1 MLSSDFRSSYSSNNN
16 AAYLDCNGANR
27 ISLFFS
33 RRKTIS
39 TDQLQRLQ
47 TPSKKRIGPLSFNS
61 LILLILLEINDLC
74 VCSNLVMNSF
84 KSLKNRL
91 GIFAPMAKIS
101 IDINSGTIQKES
113 AVIGIDLG
121 TTNSLIATI
130 NSKTQKPYC
139 ITKNN
144 KSIVP
149 STIYFGEQN
158 IIVGEEA
165 SKKLI
170 TDPNNTL
177 YSIKRLM
184 GKSYHDVVEQSNQLN
199 YQIIDNQ
206 DKLVQVKIND
216 RFYTPIELSSFILK
230 ELKSVGADQLNKE
243 IQKVVITVPAYFDD
257 SQRQATRDAGKL
269 AGLDVL
275 RIINEP
281 TAASLAYGLGL
292 DKEESK
298 IVAVYD
304 LGGGTFDISI
314 LNIQQGIF
322 EVLSTNG
329 DTHLVGDY
337 FDHAIVNHWINQHS
351 ITKLTNSDRQLLRIT
366 GEQAKK
372 ELSSNSKFKKTIQI
386 SNKDLK
392 VTLNREELENV
403 IQPII
408 DRTISICNNALSDAD
423 ISAYKIQE
431 VVLVGGSTRTPKVKN
446 SIQNLFP
453 DAKIN
458 DQINPDE
465 VVALGAAIEA
475 DILAGNRTD
484 LLLLDVTPLSL
495 GIETIG
501 GLMDVLIPRNSKV
514 PSQLKKEYT
523 TSVDGQ
529 INLAINVYQGEREM
543 IADNRKIGEFILK
556 GIPSMPAG
564 IPKVELTFLINTDG
578 ILQVSAMELRSGVSQ
593 EVTLKPQYGIT
604 DQEIKNMLQESLS
617 FAQSDMDKRSLAEST
632 TEAEQLIY
640 ATQKFIRENKA
651 LLTPK
656 DIAKLDEIM
665 QGLTQCIN
673 KKDQNAISSHI
684 EKLNEFS
691 RPFAE
696 KVMDHQISK
705 ALSGKKI
712 N

>member
-1 MLSSDFRSSYSSNNN
+1 
-16 AAYLDCNGANR
+16 
-27 ISLFFS
+27 
-33 RRKTIS
+33 
-39 TDQLQRLQ
+39 
-47 TPSKKRIGPLSFNS
+47 
-61 LILLILLEINDLC
+61 
-74 VCSNLVMNSF
+74 
-84 KSLKNRL
+84 
-91 GIFAPMAKIS
+91 MAKIS

-130 NSKTQKPYC
+130 NYKTQKPYC

-329 DTHLVGDY
+329 DTHLGGDD
-337 FDHAIVNHWINQHS
+337 FDHAIVNHWITQHS

-632 TEAEQLIY
+632 TEAKQLIY

>member
-1 MLSSDFRSSYSSNNN
+1 MD
-16 AAYLDCNGANR
+16 
-27 ISLFFS
+27 
-33 RRKTIS
+33 
-39 TDQLQRLQ
+39 
-47 TPSKKRIGPLSFNS
+47 
-61 LILLILLEINDLC
+61 
-74 VCSNLVMNSF
+74 
-84 KSLKNRL
+84 
-91 GIFAPMAKIS
+91 IFVPMAKIS
-101 IDINSGTIQKES
+101 IDLNSGTIQKES

-139 ITKNN
+139 VTKNGN
-144 KSIVP
+144 SIVP
-149 STIYFGEQN
+149 STIYFNEQN
-158 IIVGEEA
+158 ILVGKEA

-170 TDPNNTL
+170 SDPSNTL
-177 YSIKRLM
+177 YSVKRLM
-184 GKSYHDVVEQSNQLN
+184 GKSYQDVADQGNQLN

-230 ELKSVGADQLNKE
+230 ELKSIGMDQLNKE

-292 DKEESK
+292 DTEESK

-329 DTHLVGDY
+329 DTHLGGDD
-337 FDHAIVNHWINQHS
+337 FDHAIVNHWTNQHS
-351 ITKLTNSDRQLLRIT
+351 IPKLTNNDRQLLRIT
-366 GEQAKK
+366 AEQAKK
-372 ELSSNSKFKKTIQI
+372 ELSSNSKFKKTIQV
-386 SNKDLK
+386 NNQDLT
-392 VTLNREELENV
+392 VTLNQKELENI

-408 DRTISICNNALSDAD
+408 NRTISICNNALSDAD
-423 ISAYKIQE
+423 ISTHKIQE
-431 VVLVGGSTRTPKVKN
+431 VVLVGGSTRTPIVKKT
-446 SIQNLFP
+446 IQNLFP

-501 GLMDVLIPRNSKV
+501 GLMDVLIPRNSKI

-529 INLAINVYQGEREM
+529 VNLAINVYQGEREM

-578 ILQVSAMELRSGVSQ
+578 ILQVSAKELRSGVSQ

-604 DQEIKNMLQESLS
+604 DKEIKNMLQESIS

-640 ATQKFIRENKA
+640 ATQKFIRENKT

-656 DIAKLDEIM
+656 DIAKLEKIM

-673 KKDQNAISSHI
+673 EKDKNAISSQI
-684 EKLNEFS
+684 EKLNEYS

-696 KVMDHQISK
+696 KVMDHQISR

>member
-1 MLSSDFRSSYSSNNN
+1 
-16 AAYLDCNGANR
+16 
-27 ISLFFS
+27 
-33 RRKTIS
+33 
-39 TDQLQRLQ
+39 
-47 TPSKKRIGPLSFNS
+47 
-61 LILLILLEINDLC
+61 
-74 VCSNLVMNSF
+74 
-84 KSLKNRL
+84 
-91 GIFAPMAKIS
+91 MAKIS
-101 IDINSGTIQKES
+101 IDLNSGTIQKES

-139 ITKNN
+139 VTKDGN
-144 KSIVP
+144 SIVP
-149 STIYFGEQN
+149 STIYFNEQN
-158 IIVGEEA
+158 ILVGKEA

-170 TDPNNTL
+170 SDPSNTL
-177 YSIKRLM
+177 YSVKRLM
-184 GKSYHDVVEQSNQLN
+184 GKSYQDVTDQSNQLN

-230 ELKSVGADQLNKE
+230 ELKSIGMDQLNKE

-292 DKEESK
+292 DTEESK

-329 DTHLVGDY
+329 DTHLGGDD
-337 FDHAIVNHWINQHS
+337 FDHAIVNHWTNQHS
-351 ITKLTNSDRQLLRIT
+351 IPKLTNNDRQLLRIT
-366 GEQAKK
+366 AEQAKK
-372 ELSSNSKFKKTIQI
+372 ELSSNSKFKKTIQV
-386 SNKDLK
+386 NNQDLT
-392 VTLNREELENV
+392 VTLNQKELENI

-408 DRTISICNNALSDAD
+408 NRTISICNNALSDAD
-423 ISAYKIQE
+423 ISTHKIQE
-431 VVLVGGSTRTPKVKN
+431 VVLVGGSTRTPIVKKT
-446 SIQNLFP
+446 IQNLFP

-501 GLMDVLIPRNSKV
+501 GLMDVLIPRNSKI

-529 INLAINVYQGEREM
+529 VNLAINVYQGEREM

-578 ILQVSAMELRSGVSQ
+578 ILQVSAKELRSGVSQ

-604 DQEIKNMLQESLS
+604 DKEIKNMLQESLS

-640 ATQKFIRENKA
+640 ATQKFIRENKT

-656 DIAKLDEIM
+656 DIAKLEKIM

-673 KKDQNAISSHI
+673 EKDKNAISSQI
-684 EKLNEFS
+684 EKLNEYS

>member
-1 MLSSDFRSSYSSNNN
+1 
-16 AAYLDCNGANR
+16 
-27 ISLFFS
+27 
-33 RRKTIS
+33 
-39 TDQLQRLQ
+39 
-47 TPSKKRIGPLSFNS
+47 
-61 LILLILLEINDLC
+61 
-74 VCSNLVMNSF
+74 
-84 KSLKNRL
+84 
-91 GIFAPMAKIS
+91 MAKIS
-101 IDINSGTIQKES
+101 IDLNSGTIQKES

-139 ITKNN
+139 VTKDGN
-144 KSIVP
+144 SIVP
-149 STIYFGEQN
+149 STIYFDEQN
-158 IIVGEEA
+158 ILVGKEA

-170 TDPNNTL
+170 SDPSNTL
-177 YSIKRLM
+177 YSVKRLM
-184 GKSYHDVVEQSNQLN
+184 GKSYQDVADQGNQLN

-230 ELKSVGADQLNKE
+230 ELKSIGMDQLNKE

-292 DKEESK
+292 DTEESK

-329 DTHLVGDY
+329 DTHLGGDD
-337 FDHAIVNHWINQHS
+337 FDHAIVNHWTNQHS
-351 ITKLTNSDRQLLRIT
+351 IPKLTNNDRQLLRIT
-366 GEQAKK
+366 AEQAKK
-372 ELSSNSKFKKTIQI
+372 ELSSNSKFKKTIQV
-386 SNKDLK
+386 NNQDLT
-392 VTLNREELENV
+392 VTLNQKELENI

-408 DRTISICNNALSDAD
+408 NRTISICNNALSDAD
-423 ISAYKIQE
+423 ISTHKIQE
-431 VVLVGGSTRTPKVKN
+431 VVLVGGSTRTPIVKKT
-446 SIQNLFP
+446 IQNLFP

-501 GLMDVLIPRNSKV
+501 GLMDVLIPRNSKI

-529 INLAINVYQGEREM
+529 VNLAINVYQGEREM

-578 ILQVSAMELRSGVSQ
+578 ILQVSAKELRSGVSQ

-604 DQEIKNMLQESLS
+604 DKEIKNMLQESLS

-640 ATQKFIRENKA
+640 ATQKFIRENKT

-656 DIAKLDEIM
+656 DIAKLEKIM

-673 KKDQNAISSHI
+673 EKDKNAISSQI
-684 EKLNEFS
+684 EKLNEYS

>member
-1 MLSSDFRSSYSSNNN
+1 
-16 AAYLDCNGANR
+16 
-27 ISLFFS
+27 
-33 RRKTIS
+33 
-39 TDQLQRLQ
+39 
-47 TPSKKRIGPLSFNS
+47 
-61 LILLILLEINDLC
+61 
-74 VCSNLVMNSF
+74 
-84 KSLKNRL
+84 
-91 GIFAPMAKIS
+91 MAKIS
-101 IDINSGTIQKES
+101 IDLNSGTIQKES

-139 ITKNN
+139 VTKDGN
-144 KSIVP
+144 SIVP
-149 STIYFGEQN
+149 STIYFNEQN
-158 IIVGEEA
+158 ILVGKEA

-170 TDPNNTL
+170 SDPSNTL
-177 YSIKRLM
+177 YSVKRLM
-184 GKSYHDVVEQSNQLN
+184 GKSYQDVADQSNQLN

-230 ELKSVGADQLNKE
+230 ELKSIGIDQLNKE

-292 DKEESK
+292 DTEESK

-329 DTHLVGDY
+329 DTHLGGDD
-337 FDHAIVNHWINQHS
+337 FDHAIVNHWTNQHS
-351 ITKLTNSDRQLLRIT
+351 IPKLTNNDRQLLRIT
-366 GEQAKK
+366 AEQAKK
-372 ELSSNSKFKKTIQI
+372 ELSSNSKFKKTIQV
-386 SNKDLK
+386 NNQDLT
-392 VTLNREELENV
+392 VTLNQKELENI

-408 DRTISICNNALSDAD
+408 NRTISICNNALSDAD
-423 ISAYKIQE
+423 ISTHKIQE
-431 VVLVGGSTRTPKVKN
+431 VVLVGGSTRTPIVKKT
-446 SIQNLFP
+446 IQNLFP

-501 GLMDVLIPRNSKV
+501 GLMDVLIPRNSKI

-529 INLAINVYQGEREM
+529 VNLAINVYQGEREM

-578 ILQVSAMELRSGVSQ
+578 ILQVSAKELRSGVSQ

-604 DQEIKNMLQESLS
+604 DKEIKNMLQESLS

-640 ATQKFIRENKA
+640 ATQKFIRENKT

-656 DIAKLDEIM
+656 DIAKLEKIM

-673 KKDQNAISSHI
+673 EKDKNAISSQI
-684 EKLNEFS
+684 EKLNEYS

-696 KVMDHQISK
+696 KVMDHQISRT
-705 ALSGKKI
+705 LSGKKI

>member
-1 MLSSDFRSSYSSNNN
+1 
-16 AAYLDCNGANR
+16 
-27 ISLFFS
+27 
-33 RRKTIS
+33 
-39 TDQLQRLQ
+39 
-47 TPSKKRIGPLSFNS
+47 
-61 LILLILLEINDLC
+61 
-74 VCSNLVMNSF
+74 
-84 KSLKNRL
+84 
-91 GIFAPMAKIS
+91 MAKIS
-101 IDINSGTIQKES
+101 IDLNSGTIQKES

-139 ITKNN
+139 VTKDGN
-144 KSIVP
+144 SIVP
-149 STIYFGEQN
+149 STIYFNEQN
-158 IIVGEEA
+158 ILVGKEA

-170 TDPNNTL
+170 SDPSNTL
-177 YSIKRLM
+177 YSVKRLM
-184 GKSYHDVVEQSNQLN
+184 GKSYQDVTDQSNQLN

-216 RFYTPIELSSFILK
+216 KFYTPIELSSFILK
-230 ELKSVGADQLNKE
+230 ELKNIGANQLNKE

-292 DKEESK
+292 DTEESK

-329 DTHLVGDY
+329 DTHLGGDD
-337 FDHAIVNHWINQHS
+337 FDHAIVNHWTNQYS
-351 ITKLTNSDRQLLRIT
+351 IPKLTNNDRQLLRIT
-366 GEQAKK
+366 AEQAKK
-372 ELSSNSKFKKTIQI
+372 ELSSNSKFKKTIQV
-386 SNKDLK
+386 NNQDLT
-392 VTLNREELENV
+392 VTLSQKELENI

-408 DRTISICNNALSDAD
+408 NRTISICNNALSDAD
-423 ISAYKIQE
+423 ISAHKIQE
-431 VVLVGGSTRTPKVKN
+431 VILVGGSTRTPIVKKT
-446 SIQNLFP
+446 IQNLFP

-501 GLMDVLIPRNSKV
+501 GLMDVLIPRNSKI

-529 INLAINVYQGEREM
+529 VNLAINVYQGEREM

-578 ILQVSAMELRSGVSQ
+578 ILQVSAKELRSGVSQ

-604 DQEIKNMLQESLS
+604 DKEIKNMLQESLS

-640 ATQKFIRENKA
+640 ATQKFIRENKT

-656 DIAKLDEIM
+656 DIAKLEKIM

-673 KKDQNAISSHI
+673 EKDKNAISSQI
-684 EKLNEFS
+684 EKLNEYS

>member
-1 MLSSDFRSSYSSNNN
+1 
-16 AAYLDCNGANR
+16 
-27 ISLFFS
+27 
-33 RRKTIS
+33 
-39 TDQLQRLQ
+39 
-47 TPSKKRIGPLSFNS
+47 
-61 LILLILLEINDLC
+61 
-74 VCSNLVMNSF
+74 MN
-84 KSLKNRL
+84 
-91 GIFAPMAKIS
+91 IFAPMAKIS

-329 DTHLVGDY
+329 DTHLGGDD

-656 DIAKLDEIM
+656 DIAKLDEII

>member
-1 MLSSDFRSSYSSNNN
+1 
-16 AAYLDCNGANR
+16 
-27 ISLFFS
+27 
-33 RRKTIS
+33 
-39 TDQLQRLQ
+39 
-47 TPSKKRIGPLSFNS
+47 
-61 LILLILLEINDLC
+61 
-74 VCSNLVMNSF
+74 
-84 KSLKNRL
+84 
-91 GIFAPMAKIS
+91 MAKIS
-101 IDINSGTIQKES
+101 IDLNSGTIQKES

-139 ITKNN
+139 VSKDGN
-144 KSIVP
+144 SIVP
-149 STIYFGEQN
+149 STIYFDEQN
-158 IIVGEEA
+158 ILVGKEA

-170 TDPNNTL
+170 SDPSNTL

-184 GKSYHDVVEQSNQLN
+184 GKSYQDVADQSNQLN

-230 ELKSVGADQLNKE
+230 ELKSIGTDQLNKE

-292 DKEESK
+292 DTEDSK

-329 DTHLVGDY
+329 DTHLGGDD

-351 ITKLTNSDRQLLRIT
+351 IPKLTNSDRQLLRIT
-366 GEQAKK
+366 AENAKK
-372 ELSSNSKFKKTIQI
+372 ELSLNLKFEDTIQI
-386 SNKDLK
+386 NNQDLT
-392 VTLNREELENV
+392 VTLSREELENI

-408 DRTISICNNALSDAD
+408 NRTISICNNALSDAD
-423 ISAYKIQE
+423 ISAHKIQE
-431 VVLVGGSTRTPKVKN
+431 VVLVGGSTRTPIVKKT
-446 SIQNLFP
+446 IQNLFP

-475 DILAGNRTD
+475 DILAGNQTD

-501 GLMDVLIPRNSKV
+501 GLMDVLIPRNSKI

-529 INLAINVYQGEREM
+529 VNLAINVYQGEREM

-578 ILQVSAMELRSGVSQ
+578 ILQVSAKELRSGVSQ

-604 DQEIKNMLQESLS
+604 DSEIKNMLQESLS

-632 TEAEQLIY
+632 TEAEQIIY
-640 ATQKFIRENKA
+640 ATQKFIRENKT

-656 DIAKLDEIM
+656 DIAKLKKIM
-665 QGLTQCIN
+665 QSLTQCIN
-673 KKDQNAISSHI
+673 EKDKNAISSQM
-684 EKLNEFS
+684 EKLNEYS

-696 KVMDHQISK
+696 KVMDRQISK
-705 ALSGKKI
+705 ALGGKKI

>member
-1 MLSSDFRSSYSSNNN
+1 
-16 AAYLDCNGANR
+16 
-27 ISLFFS
+27 
-33 RRKTIS
+33 
-39 TDQLQRLQ
+39 
-47 TPSKKRIGPLSFNS
+47 
-61 LILLILLEINDLC
+61 
-74 VCSNLVMNSF
+74 MN
-84 KSLKNRL
+84 
-91 GIFAPMAKIS
+91 IFVPMAKIS
-101 IDINSGTIQKES
+101 IDLNSGTIQKES

-139 ITKNN
+139 VTKDGN
-144 KSIVP
+144 SIVP
-149 STIYFGEQN
+149 STIYFNEQN
-158 IIVGEEA
+158 ILVGKEA

-170 TDPNNTL
+170 SDPSNTL
-177 YSIKRLM
+177 YSVKRLM
-184 GKSYHDVVEQSNQLN
+184 GKSYQDVTDQSNQLN

-206 DKLVQVKIND
+206 DRLVQVKIND
-216 RFYTPIELSSFILK
+216 KFYTPIELSSFILK
-230 ELKSVGADQLNKE
+230 ELKNIGANQLNKE

-292 DKEESK
+292 DTEESK

-329 DTHLVGDY
+329 DTHLGGDD
-337 FDHAIVNHWINQHS
+337 FDHAIVNHWTNQYS
-351 ITKLTNSDRQLLRIT
+351 IPKLTNNDRQLLRIT
-366 GEQAKK
+366 AEQAKK
-372 ELSSNSKFKKTIQI
+372 ELSSNSKFKKTIQV
-386 SNKDLK
+386 NNQDLT
-392 VTLNREELENV
+392 VTLSQKGLENI

-408 DRTISICNNALSDAD
+408 NRTISICNNALSDAD
-423 ISAYKIQE
+423 ISAHKIQE
-431 VVLVGGSTRTPKVKN
+431 VILVGGSTRTPIVKKT
-446 SIQNLFP
+446 IQNLFP

-501 GLMDVLIPRNSKV
+501 GLMDVLIPRNSKI

-529 INLAINVYQGEREM
+529 VNLAINVYQGEREM

-556 GIPSMPAG
+556 GIPSMPAR

-578 ILQVSAMELRSGVSQ
+578 ILQVSAKELRSGVSQ

-604 DQEIKNMLQESLS
+604 DKEIKNMLQESLS

-640 ATQKFIRENKA
+640 ATQKFIRENKT

-656 DIAKLDEIM
+656 DIAKLEEIM

-673 KKDQNAISSHI
+673 EKDKNAISSQI
-684 EKLNEFS
+684 EKLNEYS

>member
-1 MLSSDFRSSYSSNNN
+1 
-16 AAYLDCNGANR
+16 LD
-27 ISLFFS
+27 
-33 RRKTIS
+33 
-39 TDQLQRLQ
+39 
-47 TPSKKRIGPLSFNS
+47 
-61 LILLILLEINDLC
+61 
-74 VCSNLVMNSF
+74 
-84 KSLKNRL
+84 
-91 GIFAPMAKIS
+91 IFVPMAKIS
-101 IDINSGTIQKES
+101 IDLNSGTIQKES

-139 ITKNN
+139 VTKDGN
-144 KSIVP
+144 SIVP
-149 STIYFGEQN
+149 STIYFNEQN
-158 IIVGEEA
+158 ILVGKEA

-170 TDPNNTL
+170 SDPSNTL
-177 YSIKRLM
+177 YSVKRLM
-184 GKSYHDVVEQSNQLN
+184 GKSYQDVADQSNQLN

-230 ELKSVGADQLNKE
+230 ELKSIGIDQLNKE

-292 DKEESK
+292 DTEESK

-329 DTHLVGDY
+329 DTHLGGDD
-337 FDHAIVNHWINQHS
+337 FDHAIVNHWTNQYS
-351 ITKLTNSDRQLLRIT
+351 IPKLTNNDRQLLRIT
-366 GEQAKK
+366 AERAKK
-372 ELSSNSKFKKTIQI
+372 ELSSNSKFKKTIQV
-386 SNKDLK
+386 NNQDLT
-392 VTLNREELENV
+392 VTLSQKGLENI

-408 DRTISICNNALSDAD
+408 NRTISICNNALSDAD
-423 ISAYKIQE
+423 ISAHKIQE
-431 VVLVGGSTRTPKVKN
+431 VILVGGSTRTPIVKKT
-446 SIQNLFP
+446 IQNLFP

-501 GLMDVLIPRNSKV
+501 GLMDVLIPRNSKI

-529 INLAINVYQGEREM
+529 VNLAINVYQGEREM

-578 ILQVSAMELRSGVSQ
+578 ILQVSAKELRSGVSQ

-604 DQEIKNMLQESLS
+604 DKEIKNMLQESLS

-640 ATQKFIRENKA
+640 ATQKFIRENKI

-656 DIAKLDEIM
+656 DIAKLEKIM

-673 KKDQNAISSHI
+673 EKDKNAISSQI
-684 EKLNEFS
+684 EKLNEYS

-696 KVMDHQISK
+696 KVMDHHISK

>member
-1 MLSSDFRSSYSSNNN
+1 
-16 AAYLDCNGANR
+16 
-27 ISLFFS
+27 
-33 RRKTIS
+33 
-39 TDQLQRLQ
+39 
-47 TPSKKRIGPLSFNS
+47 
-61 LILLILLEINDLC
+61 
-74 VCSNLVMNSF
+74 MN
-84 KSLKNRL
+84 
-91 GIFAPMAKIS
+91 IFVPMAKIS

-329 DTHLVGDY
+329 DTHLGGDD

>member
-1 MLSSDFRSSYSSNNN
+1 
-16 AAYLDCNGANR
+16 
-27 ISLFFS
+27 
-33 RRKTIS
+33 
-39 TDQLQRLQ
+39 
-47 TPSKKRIGPLSFNS
+47 
-61 LILLILLEINDLC
+61 
-74 VCSNLVMNSF
+74 
-84 KSLKNRL
+84 
-91 GIFAPMAKIS
+91 MAKIS

-139 ITKNN
+139 ITRNN

-329 DTHLVGDY
+329 DTHLGGDD

>member
-1 MLSSDFRSSYSSNNN
+1 
-16 AAYLDCNGANR
+16 
-27 ISLFFS
+27 
-33 RRKTIS
+33 
-39 TDQLQRLQ
+39 
-47 TPSKKRIGPLSFNS
+47 
-61 LILLILLEINDLC
+61 
-74 VCSNLVMNSF
+74 MN
-84 KSLKNRL
+84 
-91 GIFAPMAKIS
+91 IFVPMAKIS

-139 ITKNN
+139 ITRNN

-149 STIYFGEQN
+149 STIYFSEQN

-329 DTHLVGDY
+329 DTHLGGDD

-351 ITKLTNSDRQLLRIT
+351 ITKLTNNDRQLLRIT

-386 SNKDLK
+386 SSKDLK

-656 DIAKLDEIM
+656 DITKLDEIM

>member
-1 MLSSDFRSSYSSNNN
+1 
-16 AAYLDCNGANR
+16 
-27 ISLFFS
+27 
-33 RRKTIS
+33 
-39 TDQLQRLQ
+39 
-47 TPSKKRIGPLSFNS
+47 
-61 LILLILLEINDLC
+61 
-74 VCSNLVMNSF
+74 MN
-84 KSLKNRL
+84 
-91 GIFAPMAKIS
+91 IFAPMAKIS

-113 AVIGIDLG
+113 AIIGIDLG

-329 DTHLVGDY
+329 DTHLGGDD

-408 DRTISICNNALSDAD
+408 DRTISICNNALNDAD

-495 GIETIG
+495 GLETIG

-523 TSVDGQ
+523 TSIDGQ

>member
-1 MLSSDFRSSYSSNNN
+1 
-16 AAYLDCNGANR
+16 
-27 ISLFFS
+27 
-33 RRKTIS
+33 
-39 TDQLQRLQ
+39 
-47 TPSKKRIGPLSFNS
+47 
-61 LILLILLEINDLC
+61 
-74 VCSNLVMNSF
+74 
-84 KSLKNRL
+84 
-91 GIFAPMAKIS
+91 MAKIS

-149 STIYFGEQN
+149 STIYIGEQN

-184 GKSYHDVVEQSNQLN
+184 GKSYHDIVEQSNQLN

-329 DTHLVGDY
+329 DTHLGGDD

-351 ITKLTNSDRQLLRIT
+351 ITKLTNNDRQLLRIT

-484 LLLLDVTPLSL
+484 LLLLDITPLSL

-656 DIAKLDEIM
+656 DIAKLDEII

>member
-1 MLSSDFRSSYSSNNN
+1 
-16 AAYLDCNGANR
+16 LD
-27 ISLFFS
+27 
-33 RRKTIS
+33 
-39 TDQLQRLQ
+39 
-47 TPSKKRIGPLSFNS
+47 
-61 LILLILLEINDLC
+61 
-74 VCSNLVMNSF
+74 
-84 KSLKNRL
+84 
-91 GIFAPMAKIS
+91 IFVPMAKIS
-101 IDINSGTIQKES
+101 IDLNSGTIQKES

-130 NSKTQKPYC
+130 NSKTKKPYC
-139 ITKNN
+139 VSKDGN
-144 KSIVP
+144 SIVP
-149 STIYFGEQN
+149 STIYFDEQN
-158 IIVGEEA
+158 ILVGKEA

-170 TDPNNTL
+170 SDPSNTL
-177 YSIKRLM
+177 YSVKRLM
-184 GKSYHDVVEQSNQLN
+184 GKSYQDVADQSNQLN

-230 ELKSVGADQLNKE
+230 ELKSIGTDQLNKE

-292 DKEESK
+292 DTEESK

-329 DTHLVGDY
+329 DTRIGGDD

-351 ITKLTNSDRQLLRIT
+351 IPKLTNSDRQLLRIT
-366 GEQAKK
+366 AEKAKK
-372 ELSSNSKFKKTIQI
+372 ELSLNLKFEDTIQI
-386 SNKDLK
+386 NNQDLT
-392 VTLNREELENV
+392 VTLSREELENI

-408 DRTISICNNALSDAD
+408 NRTIAICNNALSDAD
-423 ISAYKIQE
+423 ISAHKIQE
-431 VVLVGGSTRTPKVKN
+431 VVLVGGSTRTPIIKKT
-446 SIQNLFP
+446 IQNLFP

-501 GLMDVLIPRNSKV
+501 GLMDVLIPRNSKI

-529 INLAINVYQGEREM
+529 VNLAINVYQGEREM
-543 IADNRKIGEFILK
+543 IVDNRKIGEFILK

-578 ILQVSAMELRSGVSQ
+578 ILQVSAKELRSGISQ
-593 EVTLKPQYGIT
+593 EVTLKPQYGIS
-604 DQEIKNMLQESLS
+604 DQEIKAMLQESLT
-617 FAQSDMDKRSLAEST
+617 FAQSDMDKRSLVESV

-640 ATQKFIRENKA
+640 ATQKFIQENKT
-651 LLTPK
+651 LLTSE
-656 DIAKLDEIM
+656 DITKIEEIM
-665 QGLTQCIN
+665 DVLTQCIN
-673 KKDQNAISSHI
+673 EKDKNAISSQV
-684 EKLNEFS
+684 EKLNEYS
-691 RPFAE
+691 KPFAE

-705 ALSGKKI
+705 ALNGKKI

>member
-1 MLSSDFRSSYSSNNN
+1 
-16 AAYLDCNGANR
+16 
-27 ISLFFS
+27 
-33 RRKTIS
+33 
-39 TDQLQRLQ
+39 
-47 TPSKKRIGPLSFNS
+47 
-61 LILLILLEINDLC
+61 
-74 VCSNLVMNSF
+74 
-84 KSLKNRL
+84 
-91 GIFAPMAKIS
+91 MAKIS
-101 IDINSGTIQKES
+101 IDLNSGTIQKES

-139 ITKNN
+139 VTKDGN
-144 KSIVP
+144 SIVP
-149 STIYFGEQN
+149 STIYFNEQN
-158 IIVGEEA
+158 ILVGKEA

-170 TDPNNTL
+170 SDPSNTL
-177 YSIKRLM
+177 YSVKRLM
-184 GKSYHDVVEQSNQLN
+184 GKSYQDVADQGNQLN

-230 ELKSVGADQLNKE
+230 ELKSIGMDQLNKE

-292 DKEESK
+292 DTEESK

-329 DTHLVGDY
+329 DTHLGGDD
-337 FDHAIVNHWINQHS
+337 FDHAIVNHWTNQYS
-351 ITKLTNSDRQLLRIT
+351 IPKLTNNDRQLLRIT
-366 GEQAKK
+366 AEQAKK
-372 ELSSNSKFKKTIQI
+372 ELSSNSKFKKTIQV
-386 SNKDLK
+386 NNQDLT
-392 VTLNREELENV
+392 VTLNQKELENI

-408 DRTISICNNALSDAD
+408 NRTISICNNALSDAD
-423 ISAYKIQE
+423 ISTHKIQE
-431 VVLVGGSTRTPKVKN
+431 VVLVGGSTRTPIVKKT
-446 SIQNLFP
+446 IQNLFP

-501 GLMDVLIPRNSKV
+501 GLMDVLIPRNSKI

-529 INLAINVYQGEREM
+529 VNLAINVYQGEREM

-578 ILQVSAMELRSGVSQ
+578 ILQVSAKELRSGVSQ

-604 DQEIKNMLQESLS
+604 DKEIKNMLQESLS

-640 ATQKFIRENKA
+640 ATQKFIRENKT

-656 DIAKLDEIM
+656 DIAKLEKIM

-673 KKDQNAISSHI
+673 EKDKNAISSQI
-684 EKLNEFS
+684 EKLNEYS